1 MKTIKVHSYKSNSN
15 ELDIVHKEILSSI
28 QNYSPKELSEFLSD
42 GGYVLPSIF
51 NKVRNANH
59 FVETSVIFLKFNSS
73 PDNLTE
79 ILESFALNT
88 FVQENVS
95 FILNSG
101 NSSVYLALI
110 LDNPIYHFS
119 QFKVVISY
127 LQNIFPDL
135 SDDSVYCSQMI
146 HKGFSAIEVKFDNT
160 FKWSSLIP
168 NDLLP
173 SGNPKIVR
181 KEKNMSDSFSSYN
194 PEFNQNEITS
204 LLRNKQ
210 LDEYRDYL
218 ESNTLI
224 NLSNSSP
231 IIMKKDIVSFFNSLN
246 TKELFGL
253 PKVESYFN
261 CILTEDSLRSAR
273 VRKAKNLNIFY
284 YSTTIKDTLISL
296 TNFEVLANILD
307 VGNVDELV
315 EIILYVFN
323 LDITIPDNLVPMKDN
338 LEHLENLFL
347 NKEGFKE
354 NYPSAYKVLYKH
366 RDIIMS
372 YLAIIS
378 EYPNLQTINGVKQ
391 YYYLSAKSVSSI
403 LENFSEINL
412 YTQVKTMLKII
423 NLLAYLNI
431 IRKLSVEEYPIGIKI
446 YLMNLKRSMKVA
458 KVNSVI
464 FLDIS
469 KNFNELMTHIEE
481 KCNFLLNNGY
491 TFQGFSQKFV
501 NRIEGIE
508 TSEKIY
514 VQTKY
519 NTNSDNF
526 NSFLNDLKKVLLT
539 LITTD
544 TKYVLDSIV
553 KLKMHEKYTQ
563 TTTEIHYKHA
573 SNEVLK
579 FEELNNITRVKASK
593 KVKES
598 LGIDSSISSYTY
610 IFVKDLNLD

>member
-95 FILNSG
+95 FILNSV

-284 YSTTIKDTLISL
+284 YSTTIKDTLVSL

-391 YYYLSAKSVSSI
+391 YYYLCAKS
-403 LENFSEINL
+403 FSTISNSVYGYSNKTITNKL
-412 YTQVKTMLKII
+412 YKLS
-423 NLLAYLNI
+423 NLLAYLDV
-431 IRKLSVEEYPIGIKI
+431 IRKLSVEEYPIGIKV
-446 YLMNLKRSMKVA
+446 YLLNIKRTMKFSHT
-458 KVNSVI
+458 NSVVSLEI
-464 FLDIS
+464 GNNFQDLIS
-469 KNFNELMTHIEE
+469 HIEE
-481 KCNFLLNNGY
+481 KCDFLLNNGY
-491 TFQGFSQKFV
+491 TFQGFSQNFV
-501 NRIEGIE
+501 NRIAGLEN
-508 TSEKIY
+508 SKKIY
-514 VQTKY
+514 VQNKP
-519 NTNSDNF
+519 NNDFDMF
-526 NSFLNDLKKVLLT
+526 NDFLNDMKTVLLN
-539 LITTD
+539 LINAEN
-544 TKYVLDSIV
+544 KYVLDYIV
-553 KLKMHEKYTQ
+553 KEKMFEKYSIKDSQ
-563 TTTEIHYKHA
+563 KHYKHA
-573 SNEVLK
+573 TKEVLK

-593 KVKES
+593 KIKES
-598 LGIDSSISSYTY
+598 LGIDSSVSSYTY
-610 IFVKDLNLD
+610 LFVKDLNLE